1 MNAGEILELVR
12 AGYTRAEIDAM
23 NAPDDLK
30 PDDPKPDD
38 PKPDDPKPDDPKPDD
53 PKPDDPKPDQV
64 PAWAQALN
72 NTLDEL
78 RKTIQASNIQHDD
91 MGDEDDVIDD
101 AENALAQY
109 ITGKAPES
117 KSKGRSKTK

>member
-23 NAPDDLK
+23 NAPEQHDDSQ
-30 PDDPKPDD
+30 PEEQHDDPQPE
-38 PKPDDPKPDDPKPDD
+38 
-53 PKPDDPKPDQV
+53 QV

-91 MGDEDDVIDD
+91 MGDEDDVVD
-101 AENALAQY
+101 AADNALAQY
-109 ITGKAPES
+109 ITGKAPEA
-117 KSKGRSKTK
+117 KSKGGRKSK

>member
-23 NAPDDLK
+23 SAPEQH
-30 PDDPKPDD
+30 DDPQPEEQHDD
-38 PKPDDPKPDDPKPDD
+38 PQPEEQHDDPQPEE
-53 PKPDDPKPDQV
+53 QV

-72 NTLDEL
+72 NTLDDL
-78 RKTIQASNIQHDD
+78 RKTIQASNIAHDD
-91 MGDEDDVIDD
+91 MGDEDDVVDA

-117 KSKGRSKTK
+117 KSKGGRKTK

>member
-23 NAPDDLK
+23 NAPEQH
-30 PDDPKPDD
+30 DDPQHEDQHGD
-38 PKPDDPKPDDPKPDD
+38 PQPE
-53 PKPDDPKPDQV
+53 QV

-91 MGDEDDVIDD
+91 MGDEDDVVD
-101 AENALAQY
+101 AAESALAQY

-117 KSKGRSKTK
+117 KSKGGNKRK

>member
-23 NAPDDLK
+23 NAPEEQH
-30 PDDPKPDD
+30 DDPQPEEQHDD
-38 PKPDDPKPDDPKPDD
+38 PQPEQHDDPQPE
-53 PKPDDPKPDQV
+53 QV

-91 MGDEDDVIDD
+91 MGDEDDVVDA

-109 ITGKAPES
+109 ITGKAPEA
-117 KSKGRSKTK
+117 KSKGGRKTK

>member
-23 NAPDDLK
+23 SAPEEQH
-30 PDDPKPDD
+30 DDPQPEEQHDD
-38 PKPDDPKPDDPKPDD
+38 PQPE
-53 PKPDDPKPDQV
+53 QV

-91 MGDEDDVIDD
+91 MGDEDDIADA

-117 KSKGRSKTK
+117 KSKGGRKSK

>member
-23 NAPDDLK
+23 SAPEEQH
-30 PDDPKPDD
+30 DDPQPE
-38 PKPDDPKPDDPKPDD
+38 
-53 PKPDDPKPDQV
+53 QV

-91 MGDEDDVIDD
+91 MGDEDDIADA

-117 KSKGRSKTK
+117 KSKGGRKSK

>member
-1 MNAGEILELVR
+1 MTAGEILELVR

-23 NAPDDLK
+23 TAPDPQPD
-30 PDDPKPDD
+30 PQPEEQHDDPQPE
-38 PKPDDPKPDDPKPDD
+38 
-53 PKPDDPKPDQV
+53 QV

-78 RKTIQASNIQHDD
+78 RKTIQASNIAHDD
-91 MGDEDDVIDD
+91 MGDEDDVVDA

-109 ITGKAPES
+109 ITGKAPEA
-117 KSKGRSKTK
+117 KSKGGRKTK

>member
-23 NAPDDLK
+23 TAPDQH
-30 PDDPKPDD
+30 DDPKPEEQHDD
-38 PKPDDPKPDDPKPDD
+38 PQPEEQHDDPQPE
-53 PKPDDPKPDQV
+53 QV

-78 RKTIQASNIQHDD
+78 RKTIQASNIAHDD
-91 MGDEDDVIDD
+91 MGDEDDVNDA

-109 ITGKAPES
+109 ITGKAPEA
-117 KSKGRSKTK
+117 KSKGGRKSK

>member
-23 NAPDDLK
+23 NAPEEQH
-30 PDDPKPDD
+30 DDPQPAD
-38 PKPDDPKPDDPKPDD
+38 PQHADPQPEE
-53 PKPDDPKPDQV
+53 QV

-91 MGDEDDVIDD
+91 MGDEDDVVDA

-117 KSKGRSKTK
+117 KSKGGRKTK

>member
-23 NAPDDLK
+23 SAPEEQH
-30 PDDPKPDD
+30 DDPQPEEQHDD
-38 PKPDDPKPDDPKPDD
+38 PQPEEQHDDSQPE
-53 PKPDDPKPDQV
+53 QA

-78 RKTIQASNIQHDD
+78 RKTIQASNIAHDD
-91 MGDEDDVIDD
+91 MGDEDDVVDA

-109 ITGKAPES
+109 ITGKAPEA
-117 KSKGRSKTK
+117 KSKGGRKTK

>member
-1 MNAGEILELVR
+1 MTAGEILELVR

-23 NAPDDLK
+23 SAPEQH
-30 PDDPKPDD
+30 DDPQTEEQHDD
-38 PKPDDPKPDDPKPDD
+38 PQTEEQHDDP
-53 PKPDDPKPDQV
+53 QSEQA

-91 MGDEDDVIDD
+91 MGDEDDVVD
-101 AENALAQY
+101 AAESALAQY

-117 KSKGRSKTK
+117 KSKGGRKTK

>member
-23 NAPDDLK
+23 TAPEDQH
-30 PDDPKPDD
+30 DDPQPEEQHDD
-38 PKPDDPKPDDPKPDD
+38 PQPE
-53 PKPDDPKPDQV
+53 QV

-78 RKTIQASNIQHDD
+78 RKTIQASNIAHDD
-91 MGDEDDVIDD
+91 MGDEDDVVDA

-109 ITGKAPES
+109 ITGKAPEA
-117 KSKGRSKTK
+117 KSKGGRKTK